1 MDKLDKIFLKIQWPQ
16 KRKFQLVG
24 MGLNAVDWICSLPH
38 YPHHNSKVEIE
49 GLHKVGGGQVA
60 TASALCA
67 RYGMKVRY
75 IGRVGDDE
83 IGEFSLN
90 SLGQE
95 SMDISCVHVVPGAI
109 SQFAIILVDR
119 PSGERTI
126 LWDRDPKLIY
136 QEGELKREW
145 IVEGQLLHLDGHD
158 QQAAIQAAKWAKEVG
173 MRVSLDID
181 KVQPGVEELLR
192 LTDFLMPTESFVQ
205 SFSGEKDWKK
215 GLKIVAKLGSLLV
228 GVTRGKHGAAVLW
241 EGKIFEVPGIQ
252 VIALDTTGAGDIFH
266 GALLYGILQGQNLS
280 HCLRLANVAAALSC
294 TRIGARGGIPQL
306 EKVLEM
312 V

>member
-1 MDKLDKIFLKIQWPQ
+1 MNKLDKIFLKIQWPQ

-95 SMDISCVHVVPGAI
+95 SMDISCVQIVPGAI

-126 LWDRDPKLIY
+126 LWDRDSKLIY

-145 IVEGQLLHLDGHD
+145 IVEGQLLHLDL
-158 QQAAIQAAKWAKEVG
+158 
-173 MRVSLDID
+173 SLIH
-181 KVQPGVEELLR
+181 
-192 LTDFLMPTESFVQ
+192 
-205 SFSGEKDWKK
+205 
-215 GLKIVAKLGSLLV
+215 I
-228 GVTRGKHGAAVLW
+228 
-241 EGKIFEVPGIQ
+241 
-252 VIALDTTGAGDIFH
+252 
-266 GALLYGILQGQNLS
+266 
-280 HCLRLANVAAALSC
+280 
-294 TRIGARGGIPQL
+294 
-306 EKVLEM
+306 
-312 V
+312 

>member
-83 IGEFSLN
+83 IGGFSLN

-95 SMDISCVHVVPGAI
+95 SMDISCVQVVPGAT

-126 LWDRDPKLIY
+126 LWDRDSKLIY

-158 QQAAIQAAKWAKEVG
+158 QKAAIQAAKWAKEAG

-181 KVQPGVEELLR
+181 KVQPGVEELLG

-205 SFSGEKDWKK
+205 SFSDEKDWKK

-241 EGKIFEVPGIQ
+241 EGEIFEVPGIQ

-266 GALLYGILQGQNLS
+266 GALLYGILQGQNLG

-306 EKVLEM
+306 EKVLEIF
-312 V
+312 

>member
-1 MDKLDKIFLKIQWPQ
+1 MDKLDKIFLKIQWPK

-24 MGLNAVDWICSLPH
+24 MGLNAVDWICLLPH

-95 SMDISCVHVVPGAI
+95 SMDISCVHIVPGAI

-158 QQAAIQAAKWAKEVG
+158 QQAAIQAAKWAKEAG

-215 GLKIVAKLGSLLV
+215 GLKIVAKLRSLLV

-266 GALLYGILQGQNLS
+266 GALLYGILQGQNLG

>member
-126 LWDRDPKLIY
+126 LWDRDSKLIY

-158 QQAAIQAAKWAKEVG
+158 QQAAIQAAKWAKEAG
-173 MRVSLDID
+173 MQVSLDID

-266 GALLYGILQGQNLS
+266 GALLYGILQGQNLG